1 MNNLYQTQEAKIL
14 SAKMVSDDTMI
25 FRFYFVDRKLQNQFA
40 FLPGQFMQIGLAG
53 WGECPISICSS
64 PKNSK
69 EYLELAIRNVGVLTE
84 HLHKLKAGDLVQLR
98 GPFGNGFDVD
108 KFKDKP
114 LILIGGGCGF
124 IPLRPLIIDYLAGRL
139 ENTILQL
146 FYGCLNEKTL
156 LFKDEHAVWN
166 RHADFDIALEKP
178 SASWKGAKGLVTN
191 LIKENKK
198 ITPNSVAV
206 LVGPPKMYKF
216 VIEELKKKK
225 IKDENIYLSLE
236 RKMYCGAGVCQH
248 CAIGPYY
255 VCKDGPVFSWDQI
268 KDIPE
273 VI

>member
-1 MNNLYQTQEAKIL
+1 MHNLYQTQEAKII
-14 SAKMVSDDTMI
+14 SMKRESSDTML
-25 FRFYFVDRKLQNQFA
+25 FRLQFVDQKIQKQLA

-64 PKNSK
+64 SK
-69 EYLELAIRNVGVLTE
+69 DAKDFFELAIRQVGVLTT
-84 HLHKLKAGDLVQLR
+84 KLQELKIGDLVQIR
-98 GPFGNGFDVD
+98 GPFGNGFDIS

-139 ENTILQL
+139 ENTILQI
-146 FYGCLNEKTL
+146 FYGCLNEQTL
-156 LFKDEHAVWN
+156 LFKGDHANWS
-166 RHADFDIALEKP
+166 RYADLDIALEKP
-178 SASWKGAKGLVTN
+178 SAEWKGEKGLITN
-191 LIKENKK
+191 LIKNNKK

-216 VIEELKKKK
+216 VIAELQKKK

-268 KDIPE
+268 KDVPE